1 MNTNYHQN
9 KKTMKK
15 LFLLL
20 RNGVKTK
27 ALSLQ
32 VTLFIIN
39 ITKAMNYLTKI
50 TAVTLMLLASAS
62 LYSQDVIVTK
72 AGDVI
77 PATEIE
83 IGPSSVFY
91 KAVGSDGGMQKIS
104 KADVLAIN
112 KKDGTKIKM
121 DDGVAAA
128 PAPAANAGAVPAP
141 AVSEAAKVAN
151 EARIRSYNDRM
162 FTVERKISNKKGKIG
177 YCKLSINPQS
187 TMENDDVALSFTTTP
202 NYVNEYTT
210 YQMVAKVTNK
220 TSKTIYLDLANS
232 FFVRGDEARP
242 YYVPSS
248 TTTTNISSSG
258 GAVNM
263 GAVAGALGIGGSLGT
278 LARGVTVGGANTQG
292 TTTVE
297 YSQRIVS
304 IPPHS
309 AINLPEAKFFYN
321 GMRCFT
327 VLGRINDGLRTYF
340 NIEGLMAGDVIHW
353 NENDSPIQFKVI
365 VSYASDEA
373 LSAVRNVNTSLYVSD
388 LLGIGRSAD
397 NGSPLQKAFGNLS
410 GDTAPLFLVI
420 TNKAEY
426 APMRIDIN
434 TLNVEHLQY

>member
-1 MNTNYHQN
+1 
-9 KKTMKK
+9 MKK

-202 NYVNEYTT
+202 NFVNEYTT

-220 TSKTIYLDLANS
+220 TSKTI
-232 FFVRGDEARP
+232 
-242 YYVPSS
+242 
-248 TTTTNISSSG
+248 
-258 GAVNM
+258 
-263 GAVAGALGIGGSLGT
+263 
-278 LARGVTVGGANTQG
+278 
-292 TTTVE
+292 
-297 YSQRIVS
+297 
-304 IPPHS
+304 
-309 AINLPEAKFFYN
+309 
-321 GMRCFT
+321 
-327 VLGRINDGLRTYF
+327 
-340 NIEGLMAGDVIHW
+340 
-353 NENDSPIQFKVI
+353 
-365 VSYASDEA
+365 
-373 LSAVRNVNTSLYVSD
+373 
-388 LLGIGRSAD
+388 
-397 NGSPLQKAFGNLS
+397 
-410 GDTAPLFLVI
+410 
-420 TNKAEY
+420 
-426 APMRIDIN
+426 
-434 TLNVEHLQY
+434 